1 MRMTLVVEQEGLDLR
16 PGDVGPGPGLGME
29 GRKLPVF
36 IELRMGAS
44 AHSSQEC

>member
-16 PGDVGPGPGLGME
+16 PGDVGPGLGLGME

-36 IELRMGAS
+36 IELRVGAS
-44 AHSSQEC
+44 TDSPQKC